1 MLTTVFS
8 SFTGVE
14 MSIVADRLLAVK
26 PSATLAVTTKAKE
39 LKAQGVDVIDLGVGE
54 PDFPT
59 PKHICDAA
67 KAALDRGETKYV
79 PVAGTLAFRQA
90 ICDKLKRENGL
101 DYTPDQITVNCG
113 GKGTLFNIIM
123 ATVNPDDEVVIPAP
137 YWVSY
142 PDMVRIAQGTPVFVT
157 GKEETGFKIT
167 PEDLE
172 KAITPKTKW
181 FILNSPSNP
190 SGAAYTVDELR
201 ALAEV
206 LKKHPHVWIIS
217 DEIYEH
223 IVYDGFKSHS
233 IAAVAP
239 ELKDR
244 TMTVNGL
251 AKSYSMTGWRVGY
264 AAGPV
269 EVIKAANKIQSQST
283 SHAVS
288 FCQSAGVVA
297 LNSPLD
303 FLKERNDIFKARRD
317 MVAAKLNA
325 IDGVSC
331 RTPEGAFYLYPSIAG
346 CVGKKTPT
354 GKVIENDTDFV
365 TALLETEGVAV
376 VPGVAF
382 GLSPYFR
389 LSYATSTEL
398 LEKACDRIKKF
409 CDSLI

>member
-1 MLTTVFS
+1 
-8 SFTGVE
+8 
-14 MSIVADRLLAVK
+14 MSIIAKRLSAVK
-26 PSATLAVTTKAKE
+26 PSPTLAVTTKAKE
-39 LKAQGVDVIDLGVGE
+39 LKAQGVDVVDLGVGE

-90 ICDKLKRENGL
+90 ICGKLKRENNL
-101 DYTPDQITVNCG
+101 DYTPDEITVNCG
-113 GKGTLFNIIM
+113 GKGTLYNLFI
-123 ATVNPDDEVVIPAP
+123 ATVDEGDEVVIPTP

-142 PDMVRIAQGTPVFVT
+142 PDMVRLAGGTPVFVT
-157 GKEETGFKIT
+157 GYEENGFKIT
-167 PEDLE
+167 PDDLE

-181 FILNSPSNP
+181 FVLNSPSNP
-190 SGAAYTVDELR
+190 SGAAYSREELR
-201 ALAEV
+201 ALADV
-206 LKKHPHVWIIS
+206 LARHENVWIVS

-223 IVYDGFKSHS
+223 IVYDGFKSYS

-239 ELKDR
+239 ELKNR
-244 TMTVNGL
+244 TLTVNGL
-251 AKSYSMTGWRVGY
+251 SKSFSMTGWRVGY

-269 EVIKAANKIQSQST
+269 EVIKAMNKVQSQST

-297 LNSPLD
+297 LNSPMD
-303 FLKERNDIFKARRD
+303 FLAERNATFKARRD

-325 IDGVSC
+325 VKGMSC
-331 RTPEGAFYLYPSIAG
+331 RTPEGAFYLYPSVAG
-346 CVGKKTPT
+346 CIGKKTPD
-354 GKVIENDTDFV
+354 GKVIENDTDFAS
-365 TALLETEGVAV
+365 ALLEAEGVAV

-389 LSYATSTEL
+389 LSYATSTEA
-398 LEKACDRIKKF
+398 LEKACERIKRF
-409 CDSLI
+409 CESLS

>member
-1 MLTTVFS
+1 
-8 SFTGVE
+8 

-331 RTPEGAFYLYPSIAG
+331 RVPEGAFYLYPSIAG

-354 GKVIENDTDFV
+354 GKVIETDTDFV

>member
-1 MLTTVFS
+1 
-8 SFTGVE
+8 
-14 MSIVADRLLAVK
+14 MSIIAKRLSAVK
-26 PSATLAVTTKAKE
+26 PSPTLAVTTKAKE
-39 LKAQGVDVIDLGVGE
+39 LKAQGVDVVDLGVGE

-90 ICDKLKRENGL
+90 ICGKLKRENNL
-101 DYTPDQITVNCG
+101 DYTPDEITVNCG
-113 GKGTLFNIIM
+113 GKGTLYNLFI
-123 ATVNPDDEVVIPAP
+123 ATVDEGDEVVIPAP

-142 PDMVRIAQGTPVFVT
+142 PDMVRLAGGTPVFVT
-157 GKEETGFKIT
+157 GYEENGFKIT
-167 PEDLE
+167 PGDLE

-181 FILNSPSNP
+181 FVLNSPSNP
-190 SGAAYTVDELR
+190 SGAAYSREELR
-201 ALAEV
+201 ALADV
-206 LKKHPHVWIIS
+206 LARHENVWIVS

-223 IVYDGFKSHS
+223 IVYDGFKSYS

-239 ELKDR
+239 ELKNR
-244 TMTVNGL
+244 TLTVNGL
-251 AKSYSMTGWRVGY
+251 SKSFSMTGWRVGY

-269 EVIKAANKIQSQST
+269 EVIKAMNKVQSQST

-297 LNSPLD
+297 LNSPMD
-303 FLKERNDIFKARRD
+303 FLAERNATFKARRD

-325 IDGVSC
+325 VKGMSC
-331 RTPEGAFYLYPSIAG
+331 RTPEGAFYLYPSVAG
-346 CVGKKTPT
+346 CIGKKTPD
-354 GKVIENDTDFV
+354 GKVIENDTDFAS
-365 TALLETEGVAV
+365 ALLEAEGVAV

-389 LSYATSTEL
+389 LSYATSTEA
-398 LEKACDRIKKF
+398 LEKACERIKRF
-409 CDSLI
+409 CESLS

>member
-1 MLTTVFS
+1 
-8 SFTGVE
+8 
-14 MSIVADRLLAVK
+14 MSIIAKRLSAVK
-26 PSATLAVTTKAKE
+26 PSPTLAVTTKAKE
-39 LKAQGVDVIDLGVGE
+39 LKAQGVDVVDLGVGE

-90 ICDKLKRENGL
+90 ICSKLKRENNL

-113 GKGTLFNIIM
+113 GKGTLYNLII
-123 ATVNPDDEVVIPAP
+123 ATVDEGDEVVIPAP

-142 PDMVRIAQGTPVFVT
+142 PDMVRLAGGTPVFVT
-157 GKEETGFKIT
+157 GREENGFKIM
-167 PEDLE
+167 PDDLE

-181 FILNSPSNP
+181 FVLNSPSNP
-190 SGAAYTVDELR
+190 SGAAYSREELR
-201 ALAEV
+201 ALADV
-206 LKKHPHVWIIS
+206 LARHENVWIVS

-223 IVYDGFKSHS
+223 IVYDGFKSYS

-239 ELKDR
+239 ELKNR
-244 TMTVNGL
+244 TLTVNGL
-251 AKSYSMTGWRVGY
+251 SKSFSMTGWRVGY

-269 EVIKAANKIQSQST
+269 EVIKAMNKVQSQST

-297 LNSPLD
+297 LNSPMD
-303 FLKERNDIFKARRD
+303 FLAERNATFKARRD

-325 IDGVSC
+325 VKGMSC
-331 RTPEGAFYLYPSIAG
+331 RTPEGAFYLYPSVAG
-346 CVGKKTPT
+346 CIGKKTPD
-354 GKVIENDTDFV
+354 GKVIENDTDFAS
-365 TALLETEGVAV
+365 ALLEAEGVAV

-389 LSYATSTEL
+389 LSYATSTEA
-398 LEKACDRIKKF
+398 LEKACERIKRF
-409 CDSLI
+409 CESLS

>member
-1 MLTTVFS
+1 
-8 SFTGVE
+8 
-14 MSIVADRLLAVK
+14 MSIIAKRLSAVK
-26 PSATLAVTTKAKE
+26 PSPTLAVTTKAKE
-39 LKAQGVDVIDLGVGE
+39 LKAQGVDVVDLGVGE

-90 ICDKLKRENGL
+90 ICGKLKRENNL
-101 DYTPDQITVNCG
+101 DYTPDEITVNCG
-113 GKGTLFNIIM
+113 GKGTLYNLFI
-123 ATVNPDDEVVIPAP
+123 ATVDEGDEVVIPAP

-142 PDMVRIAQGTPVFVT
+142 PDMVRLAGGTPVFVT
-157 GKEETGFKIT
+157 GHEENGFKIT
-167 PEDLE
+167 PDDLE

-181 FILNSPSNP
+181 FVLNSPSNP
-190 SGAAYTVDELR
+190 SGAAYSREELR
-201 ALAEV
+201 ALADV
-206 LKKHPHVWIIS
+206 LARHENVWIVS

-223 IVYDGFKSHS
+223 IVYDGFKSYS

-239 ELKDR
+239 ELKNR
-244 TMTVNGL
+244 TLTVNGL
-251 AKSYSMTGWRVGY
+251 SKSFSMTGWRVGY

-269 EVIKAANKIQSQST
+269 EVIKAMNKVQSQST

-303 FLKERNDIFKARRD
+303 FLAERNATFKARRD

-325 IDGVSC
+325 VKGMSC
-331 RTPEGAFYLYPSIAG
+331 RTPEGAFYLYPSVAG
-346 CVGKKTPT
+346 CIGKKTPD
-354 GKVIENDTDFV
+354 GKVIENDTDFAS
-365 TALLETEGVAV
+365 ALLEAEGVAV

-389 LSYATSTEL
+389 LSYATSTEA
-398 LEKACDRIKKF
+398 LEKACERIKRF
-409 CDSLI
+409 CESLS

>member
-1 MLTTVFS
+1 
-8 SFTGVE
+8 
-14 MSIVADRLLAVK
+14 MSIIAKRLSAVK
-26 PSATLAVTTKAKE
+26 PSPTLAVTTKAKE
-39 LKAQGVDVIDLGVGE
+39 LKAQGVDVVDLGVGE

-90 ICDKLKRENGL
+90 ICGKLKRENNL
-101 DYTPDQITVNCG
+101 DYTPDEITVNCG
-113 GKGTLFNIIM
+113 GKGTLYNLFI
-123 ATVNPDDEVVIPAP
+123 ATVDEGDEVVIPAP

-142 PDMVRIAQGTPVFVT
+142 PDMVRLAGGTPVFVT
-157 GKEETGFKIT
+157 GHEENGFKIT
-167 PEDLE
+167 PDDLE

-181 FILNSPSNP
+181 FVLNSPSNP
-190 SGAAYTVDELR
+190 SGAAYSREELR
-201 ALAEV
+201 ALADV
-206 LKKHPHVWIIS
+206 LARHENVWIVS

-223 IVYDGFKSHS
+223 IVYDGFKSYS

-239 ELKDR
+239 ELKNR
-244 TMTVNGL
+244 TLTVNGL
-251 AKSYSMTGWRVGY
+251 SKSFSMTGWRVGY

-269 EVIKAANKIQSQST
+269 EVIKAMNKVQSQST

-297 LNSPLD
+297 LNSPMD
-303 FLKERNDIFKARRD
+303 FLAERNATFKARRD

-325 IDGVSC
+325 VKGMSC
-331 RTPEGAFYLYPSIAG
+331 RTPEGAFYLYPSVAG
-346 CVGKKTPT
+346 CIGKKTPD
-354 GKVIENDTDFV
+354 GKEIENDTDFAS
-365 TALLETEGVAV
+365 ALLEAEGVAV

-389 LSYATSTEL
+389 LSYATSTEA
-398 LEKACDRIKKF
+398 LEKACERIKRF
-409 CDSLI
+409 CESLS

>member
-1 MLTTVFS
+1 
-8 SFTGVE
+8 
-14 MSIVADRLLAVK
+14 MSIIAKRLSAVK
-26 PSATLAVTTKAKE
+26 PSPTLAVTTKAKE
-39 LKAQGVDVIDLGVGE
+39 LKAQGVDVVDLGVGE

-90 ICDKLKRENGL
+90 ICGKLKRENNL
-101 DYTPDQITVNCG
+101 DYTPDEITVNCG
-113 GKGTLFNIIM
+113 GKGTLYNLFI
-123 ATVNPDDEVVIPAP
+123 ATVDEGDEVVIPAP

-142 PDMVRIAQGTPVFVT
+142 PDMVRLAGGTPVFVT
-157 GKEETGFKIT
+157 GYEENGFKIT
-167 PEDLE
+167 PDDLE

-181 FILNSPSNP
+181 FVLNSPSNP
-190 SGAAYTVDELR
+190 SGAAYSREELR
-201 ALAEV
+201 ALADV
-206 LKKHPHVWIIS
+206 LARHENVWIVS

-223 IVYDGFKSHS
+223 IVYDGFKSYS

-239 ELKDR
+239 ELKNR
-244 TMTVNGL
+244 TLTVNGL
-251 AKSYSMTGWRVGY
+251 SKSFSMTGWRVGY

-269 EVIKAANKIQSQST
+269 EVIKAMNKVQSQST

-297 LNSPLD
+297 LNSPMD
-303 FLKERNDIFKARRD
+303 FLAERNATFKARRD

-325 IDGVSC
+325 VKGMAC
-331 RTPEGAFYLYPSIAG
+331 RTPEGAFYLYPSVAG
-346 CVGKKTPT
+346 CIGKKTPD
-354 GKVIENDTDFV
+354 GKVIENDTDFAS
-365 TALLETEGVAV
+365 ALLEAEGVAV

-389 LSYATSTEL
+389 LSYATSTEA
-398 LEKACDRIKKF
+398 LEKACERIKRF
-409 CDSLI
+409 CESLS

>member
-1 MLTTVFS
+1 
-8 SFTGVE
+8 
-14 MSIVADRLLAVK
+14 MSIIAKRLSAVK
-26 PSATLAVTTKAKE
+26 PSPTLAVTTKAKE
-39 LKAQGVDVIDLGVGE
+39 LKAQGVDVVDLGVGE

-90 ICDKLKRENGL
+90 ICGKLKRENNL
-101 DYTPDQITVNCG
+101 DYTPDEITVNCG
-113 GKGTLFNIIM
+113 GKGTLYNLFI
-123 ATVNPDDEVVIPAP
+123 ATVDEGDEVVIPAP

-142 PDMVRIAQGTPVFVT
+142 PDMVRLAGGTPVFVT
-157 GKEETGFKIT
+157 GYEENGFKIT
-167 PEDLE
+167 PDDLE

-181 FILNSPSNP
+181 FVLNSPSNP
-190 SGAAYTVDELR
+190 SGAAYSREELR
-201 ALAEV
+201 ALADV
-206 LKKHPHVWIIS
+206 LARHENVWIVS

-223 IVYDGFKSHS
+223 IVYDGFKSYS

-239 ELKDR
+239 ELKNR
-244 TMTVNGL
+244 TLTVNGL
-251 AKSYSMTGWRVGY
+251 SKSFSMTGWRVGY

-269 EVIKAANKIQSQST
+269 EVIKAMNKVQSQST

-297 LNSPLD
+297 LNSPMD
-303 FLKERNDIFKARRD
+303 FLAERNATFKARRD

-325 IDGVSC
+325 VKGMSC
-331 RTPEGAFYLYPSIAG
+331 RTPEGAFYLYPSVAECI
-346 CVGKKTPT
+346 GKKTPD
-354 GKVIENDTDFV
+354 GKVIENDTDFAS
-365 TALLETEGVAV
+365 ALLEAEGVAV

-389 LSYATSTEL
+389 LSYATSTEA
-398 LEKACDRIKKF
+398 LEKACERIKRF
-409 CDSLI
+409 CESLS

>member
-1 MLTTVFS
+1 
-8 SFTGVE
+8 

-201 ALAEV
+201 ALAGV

>member
-1 MLTTVFS
+1 
-8 SFTGVE
+8 
-14 MSIVADRLLAVK
+14 MSIIAKRLSAVK
-26 PSATLAVTTKAKE
+26 PSPTLAVTTKAKE
-39 LKAQGVDVIDLGVGE
+39 LKAQGVDVVDLGVGE

-90 ICDKLKRENGL
+90 ICGKLKRENNL
-101 DYTPDQITVNCG
+101 DYTPDEITVNCG
-113 GKGTLFNIIM
+113 GKGTLYNLFI
-123 ATVNPDDEVVIPAP
+123 ATVDEGDEVVIPAP

-142 PDMVRIAQGTPVFVT
+142 PDMVRLAGGTPVFVT
-157 GKEETGFKIT
+157 GHEENGFKIT
-167 PEDLE
+167 PDDLE

-181 FILNSPSNP
+181 FVLNSPSNP
-190 SGAAYTVDELR
+190 SGAAYSREELC
-201 ALAEV
+201 ALADV
-206 LKKHPHVWIIS
+206 LARHENVWIVS

-223 IVYDGFKSHS
+223 IVYDGFKSYS

-239 ELKDR
+239 ELKNR
-244 TMTVNGL
+244 TLTVNGL
-251 AKSYSMTGWRVGY
+251 SKSFSMTGWRVGY

-269 EVIKAANKIQSQST
+269 EVIKAMNKVQSQST

-297 LNSPLD
+297 LNSPMD
-303 FLKERNDIFKARRD
+303 FLAERNATFKARRD

-325 IDGVSC
+325 VKGMSC
-331 RTPEGAFYLYPSIAG
+331 RTPEGAFYLYPSVAG
-346 CVGKKTPT
+346 CIGKKTPD
-354 GKVIENDTDFV
+354 GKVIENDTDFAS
-365 TALLETEGVAV
+365 ALLEAEGVAV

-389 LSYATSTEL
+389 LSYATSTEA
-398 LEKACDRIKKF
+398 LEKACERIKRF
-409 CDSLI
+409 CESLS

>member
-1 MLTTVFS
+1 
-8 SFTGVE
+8 
-14 MSIVADRLLAVK
+14 MSIIAKRLSAVK
-26 PSATLAVTTKAKE
+26 PSPTLAVTTKAKE
-39 LKAQGVDVIDLGVGE
+39 LKAQGVDVVDLGVGE

-90 ICDKLKRENGL
+90 ICGKLKRENNL
-101 DYTPDQITVNCG
+101 DYTPDEITVNCG
-113 GKGTLFNIIM
+113 GKGTLYNLFI
-123 ATVNPDDEVVIPAP
+123 ATVDEGDEVVIPAP

-142 PDMVRIAQGTPVFVT
+142 PDMVRLAGGTPVFVT
-157 GKEETGFKIT
+157 GYEENGFKIT
-167 PEDLE
+167 PDDLE

-181 FILNSPSNP
+181 FVLNSPSNP
-190 SGAAYTVDELR
+190 SGAAYSHEELR
-201 ALAEV
+201 ALADV
-206 LKKHPHVWIIS
+206 LARHENVWIVS

-223 IVYDGFKSHS
+223 IVYDGFKSYS

-239 ELKDR
+239 ELKNR
-244 TMTVNGL
+244 TLTVNGL
-251 AKSYSMTGWRVGY
+251 SKSFSMTGWRVGY

-269 EVIKAANKIQSQST
+269 EVIKAMNKVQSQST

-297 LNSPLD
+297 LNSPMD
-303 FLKERNDIFKARRD
+303 FLAERNATFKARRD

-325 IDGVSC
+325 VKGMSC
-331 RTPEGAFYLYPSIAG
+331 RTPEGAFYLYPSVAG
-346 CVGKKTPT
+346 CIGKKTPD
-354 GKVIENDTDFV
+354 GKVIENDTDFAS
-365 TALLETEGVAV
+365 ALLEAEGVAV

-389 LSYATSTEL
+389 LSYATSTEA
-398 LEKACDRIKKF
+398 LEKACERIKRF
-409 CDSLI
+409 CESLS

>member
-1 MLTTVFS
+1 
-8 SFTGVE
+8 
-14 MSIVADRLLAVK
+14 MSIIAKRLSAVK
-26 PSATLAVTTKAKE
+26 PSPTLAVTTKAKE
-39 LKAQGVDVIDLGVGE
+39 LKAQGVDVVDLGVGE

-90 ICDKLKRENGL
+90 ICGKLKRENNL
-101 DYTPDQITVNCG
+101 DYTPDEITVNCG
-113 GKGTLFNIIM
+113 GKGTLYNLFI
-123 ATVNPDDEVVIPAP
+123 ATVDEGDEVVIPAP

-142 PDMVRIAQGTPVFVT
+142 PDMVRLAGGTPVFVT
-157 GKEETGFKIT
+157 GYEENGFKIT
-167 PEDLE
+167 PDDLE

-181 FILNSPSNP
+181 FVLNSPSNP
-190 SGAAYTVDELR
+190 SGAAYSREELR
-201 ALAEV
+201 ALADV
-206 LKKHPHVWIIS
+206 LARHENVWIVS

-223 IVYDGFKSHS
+223 IVYDGFKSYS

-239 ELKDR
+239 ELKNR
-244 TMTVNGL
+244 TLTVNGL
-251 AKSYSMTGWRVGY
+251 SKSFSMTGWRVGY

-269 EVIKAANKIQSQST
+269 EVIKAMNKVQSQST

-297 LNSPLD
+297 LNSPMD
-303 FLKERNDIFKARRD
+303 FLAERNATFKARRN

-325 IDGVSC
+325 VKGMSC
-331 RTPEGAFYLYPSIAG
+331 RTPEGAFYLYPSVAG
-346 CVGKKTPT
+346 CIGKKTPD
-354 GKVIENDTDFV
+354 GKVIENDTDFAS
-365 TALLETEGVAV
+365 ALLEAEGVAV

-389 LSYATSTEL
+389 LSYATSTEA
-398 LEKACDRIKKF
+398 LEKACERIKRF
-409 CDSLI
+409 CESLS

>member
-1 MLTTVFS
+1 
-8 SFTGVE
+8 

-39 LKAQGVDVIDLGVGE
+39 LKAQGVDVIDLGIGE

-172 KAITPKTKW
+172 RAITPKTKW

-190 SGAAYTVDELR
+190 SGAAYTVNELR

-206 LKKHPHVWIIS
+206 LKRHPHVWIIS

-223 IVYDGFKSHS
+223 IVYDGFESHS

-264 AAGPV
+264 AAGPA

-317 MVAAKLNA
+317 MVVTALNA
-325 IDGVSC
+325 IDGISC

-346 CVGKKTPT
+346 CIGKKTPS

-398 LEKACDRIKKF
+398 LEKACGRIKKF
-409 CDSLI
+409 CASLM

>member
-1 MLTTVFS
+1 
-8 SFTGVE
+8 
-14 MSIVADRLLAVK
+14 MSIIAKRLSAVK
-26 PSATLAVTTKAKE
+26 PSPTLAVTTKATE
-39 LKAQGVDVIDLGVGE
+39 LKAQGVDVVDLGVGE

-90 ICDKLKRENGL
+90 ICGKLKRENNL
-101 DYTPDQITVNCG
+101 DYTPDEITVNCG
-113 GKGTLFNIIM
+113 GKGTLYNLFI
-123 ATVNPDDEVVIPAP
+123 ATVDEGDEVVIPAP

-142 PDMVRIAQGTPVFVT
+142 PDMVRLAGGTPVFVT
-157 GKEETGFKIT
+157 GYEENGFKIT
-167 PEDLE
+167 PDDLE

-181 FILNSPSNP
+181 FVLNSPSNP
-190 SGAAYTVDELR
+190 SGAAYSREELR
-201 ALAEV
+201 ALADV
-206 LKKHPHVWIIS
+206 LARHENVWIVS

-223 IVYDGFKSHS
+223 IVYDGFKSYS

-239 ELKDR
+239 ELKNR
-244 TMTVNGL
+244 TLTVNGL
-251 AKSYSMTGWRVGY
+251 SKSFSMTGWRVGY

-269 EVIKAANKIQSQST
+269 EVIKAMNKVQSQST

-297 LNSPLD
+297 LNSPMD
-303 FLKERNDIFKARRD
+303 FLAERNATFKARRD

-325 IDGVSC
+325 VKGMSC
-331 RTPEGAFYLYPSIAG
+331 RTPEGAFYLYPSVAG
-346 CVGKKTPT
+346 CIGKKTPD
-354 GKVIENDTDFV
+354 GKVIENDTDFAS
-365 TALLETEGVAV
+365 ALLEAEGVAV

-389 LSYATSTEL
+389 LSYATSTEA
-398 LEKACDRIKKF
+398 LEKACERIKRF
-409 CDSLI
+409 CESLS

>member
-1 MLTTVFS
+1 MN
-8 SFTGVE
+8 
-14 MSIVADRLLAVK
+14 IIADRLLAVK

-39 LKAQGVDVIDLGVGE
+39 LKARGVDVIDLGIGE

-67 KAALDRGETKYV
+67 KEALDRGETKYV
-79 PVAGTLAFRQA
+79 PVAGTPAFRQA

-123 ATVNPDDEVVIPAP
+123 ATVNPGDEVVIPAP

-157 GKEETGFKIT
+157 GKAETGFKIT

-172 KAITPKTKW
+172 RAITPKTKW

-190 SGAAYTVDELR
+190 SGAAYTADELR
-201 ALAEV
+201 GLADV
-206 LKKHPHVWIIS
+206 LVKHPHVYVIS

-223 IVYDGFKSHS
+223 IVYDDFTSRS

-244 TMTVNGL
+244 TVTVNGL

-269 EVIKAANKIQSQST
+269 EIIKAANKIQSQST

-297 LNSPLD
+297 LNSSLD
-303 FLKERNDIFKARRD
+303 FLKERNDIFKQRRD
-317 MVAAKLNA
+317 MVVAALNG

-331 RTPEGAFYLYPSIAG
+331 RTPEGAFYLYPSVKG
-346 CVGKKTPT
+346 CVGKKTPD
-354 GKVIENDTDFV
+354 GKVIETDTDFV
-365 TALLETEGVAV
+365 TALLESEGVAV
-376 VPGVAF
+376 VPGAAF

-398 LEKACDRIKKF
+398 LQKACARIKKF
-409 CDSLI
+409 CESLK

>member
-1 MLTTVFS
+1 
-8 SFTGVE
+8 
-14 MSIVADRLLAVK
+14 MSIIAKRLSAVK
-26 PSATLAVTTKAKE
+26 PSPTLAVTTKAKE
-39 LKAQGVDVIDLGVGE
+39 LKAQGVDVVDLGVGE

-90 ICDKLKRENGL
+90 ICGKLKRENNL
-101 DYTPDQITVNCG
+101 DYTPDEITVNCG
-113 GKGTLFNIIM
+113 GKGTLYNLFI
-123 ATVNPDDEVVIPAP
+123 ATVDEGDEVIIPAP

-142 PDMVRIAQGTPVFVT
+142 PDMVRLAGGTPVFVT
-157 GKEETGFKIT
+157 GHEENGFKIT
-167 PEDLE
+167 PDDLE

-181 FILNSPSNP
+181 FVLNSPSNP
-190 SGAAYTVDELR
+190 SGAAYSREELR
-201 ALAEV
+201 ALADV
-206 LKKHPHVWIIS
+206 LARHENVWIVS

-223 IVYDGFKSHS
+223 IVYDGFKSYS

-239 ELKDR
+239 ELKNR
-244 TMTVNGL
+244 TLTVNGL
-251 AKSYSMTGWRVGY
+251 SKSFSMTGWRVGY

-269 EVIKAANKIQSQST
+269 EVIKAMNKVQSQST

-297 LNSPLD
+297 LNSPMD
-303 FLKERNDIFKARRD
+303 FLAERNATFKARRD

-325 IDGVSC
+325 VKGMSC
-331 RTPEGAFYLYPSIAG
+331 RTPEGAFYLYPSVAG
-346 CVGKKTPT
+346 CIGKKTPD
-354 GKVIENDTDFV
+354 GKVIENDTDFAS
-365 TALLETEGVAV
+365 ALLEAEGVAV

-389 LSYATSTEL
+389 LSYATSTEA
-398 LEKACDRIKKF
+398 LEKACERIKRF
-409 CDSLI
+409 CESLS

>member
-1 MLTTVFS
+1 MN
-8 SFTGVE
+8 
-14 MSIVADRLLAVK
+14 IIADRLLAVK

-39 LKAQGVDVIDLGVGE
+39 LKARGVDVIDLGIGE

-67 KAALDRGETKYV
+67 KEALDRGETKYV
-79 PVAGTLAFRQA
+79 PVAGTPAFRQA

-123 ATVNPDDEVVIPAP
+123 ATVNPGDEVVIPAP

-142 PDMVRIAQGTPVFVT
+142 PDMVRIAQGTPIFVT
-157 GKEETGFKIT
+157 GKAETGFKIT

-172 KAITPKTKW
+172 RAITPKTKW

-190 SGAAYTVDELR
+190 SGAAYTADELR
-201 ALAEV
+201 GLADV
-206 LKKHPHVWIIS
+206 LVKHPHVYVIS

-223 IVYDGFKSHS
+223 IVYDGFTSRS

-244 TMTVNGL
+244 TVTVNGL

-269 EVIKAANKIQSQST
+269 EIIKAANKIQSQST

-297 LNSPLD
+297 LNSSLD
-303 FLKERNDIFKARRD
+303 FLKERNDIFKQRRD
-317 MVAAKLNA
+317 MVVAALNG

-331 RTPEGAFYLYPSIAG
+331 RTPEGAFYLYPSVKG
-346 CVGKKTPT
+346 CVGKKTPD
-354 GKVIENDTDFV
+354 GKVIETDTDFV
-365 TALLETEGVAV
+365 TALLESEGVAV
-376 VPGVAF
+376 VPGAAF

-398 LEKACDRIKKF
+398 LQKACARIKKF
-409 CDSLI
+409 CESLK